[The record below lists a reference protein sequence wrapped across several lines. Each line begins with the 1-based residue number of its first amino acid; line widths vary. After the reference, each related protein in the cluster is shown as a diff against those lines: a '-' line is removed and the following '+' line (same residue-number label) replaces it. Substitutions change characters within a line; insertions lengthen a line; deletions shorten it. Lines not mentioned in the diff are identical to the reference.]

1 MSSQAQAL
9 QVCTYDAGAAIA
21 QYRIVKHGDGDG
33 KVIQAAADTDKLIGV
48 ALRPAPK
55 GERVDVVTA
64 GVAAVEYGDAVTRGD
79 LLTANGDGKAVPE
92 TVAGKRI
99 VGVADISGKAGD
111 IGRVLLSQGS
121 V

>member
-1 MSSQAQAL
+1 MSSQAHPL
-9 QVCTYDAGAAIA
+9 QVRTYDAGAKIA
-21 QYRIVKHGDGDG
+21 QYRVVKHGDEDG

-55 GERVDVVTA
+55 GERIDVVTA
-64 GVAAVEYGDAVTRGD
+64 GVAAVEYGAAVTRGD
-79 LLTANGDGKAVPE
+79 LLTANGDGKAVAE

-99 VGVADISGKAGD
+99 IGVADVSGKADD
-111 IGRVLLSQGS
+111 IGRVLLSPGS